1 MNRCEILEGIAAVA
15 REHLD
20 FQGELAEDQHL
31 VEDLTL
37 DSIRLLTLAAEVEN
51 RFRVALD
58 AEDEAGIETV
68 GDLVDVLEAKLAAA
82 APENPAP

>member
-1 MNRCEILEGIAAVA
+1 MTRAEILDGIAAVA

-20 FQGELAEDQHL
+20 HAGELRLEPRL
-31 VEDLTL
+31 IEDLTL

-51 RFRVALD
+51 HFRVTLD

-68 GDLVDVLEAKLAAA
+68 GDLVEVLAVKLGADA
-82 APENPAP
+82 